1 VGQLITENLFQRILV
16 EPIQRGA
23 RELFV
28 VTGYASPAMV
38 TRHFQYAVETLGTR
52 ISLDL
57 HIGMAGK
64 DGVRRTDLLGY
75 RSIPRQ
81 SREQEFNCTF
91 STRGRSNHS
100 KLFVWCSNS
109 GPVEAF
115 LGSSNYTQV
124 GFGLSASDKF
134 HAETCT
140 NVDPDEAFSY
150 VLNAAKGSI
159 GYLDLDIATHIDL
172 TEDQRP
178 ESSGASE
185 ENDQSTQIDF
195 VFLPLVQSRGQNA
208 GRVHDAGGLNWGQR
222 DGREPNQAYIPVP
235 SDVARSDLFP
245 EKGVHFQITTDDG
258 QAFICTIAQSGDK
271 AIETPSDNSILGKY
285 FRNRLGVSLGTYV
298 TDADL
303 NRFGA
308 TAIKISKINHDS
320 YRLDFAPGMFY
331 GQDVS

>member
-1 VGQLITENLFQRILV
+1 MGQLITEDLFQKILV

-38 TRHFQYAVETLGTR
+38 TRHFQYAVENLGTK

-57 HIGMAGK
+57 HVGMTGK
-64 DGVRRTDLLGY
+64 DGLRRTELLGY
-75 RSIPRQ
+75 QAIPRQ

-91 STRGRSNHS
+91 STRGHSNHS
-100 KLFVWCSNS
+100 KLFVWCSKS

-124 GFGLSASDKF
+124 GFGLSPSDKF
-134 HAETCT
+134 HSETCVM
-140 NVDPDEAFSY
+140 VDPDEAFSY
-150 VLNAAKGSI
+150 VLGAAKGSI
-159 GYLDLDIATHIDL
+159 GYLDRDIASHIDL
-172 TEDQRP
+172 TEDPTP
-178 ESSGASE
+178 ESLILSE
-185 ENDQSTQIDF
+185 ENDQSAQIDF
-195 VFLPLVQSRGQNA
+195 VYLPLVQSRGQNA

-222 DGREPNQAYIPVP
+222 EGREPNQAYIPVP
-235 SDVARSDLFP
+235 SEVARSEFFP

-258 QAFICTIAQSGDK
+258 QAFICTVAQSGNK

-303 NRFGA
+303 SRFGA

-320 YRLDFAPGMFY
+320 FRLDFAPGMFY
-331 GQDVS
+331 SPDLP